1 MQQLNTKNMNL
12 KYTIKNLFPASYLKR
27 LGHHTFF
34 LILVLLLACCKN
46 QKPPV
51 AVTEKDPDEI
61 QFFSLSIPDLLKNR
75 REVNLSEIAESAE
88 YIELETTDESLLG
101 PIANAIFTKEFIFV
115 EQYNRPLAQFDMS
128 GKFIRHIGRLGKG
141 PEEYTMIREFS
152 IDEERRK
159 IYIQPNYIRV
169 IQVYS
174 FEGNFLKTIRLPED
188 LGFIVWSR
196 DSLFMCYN
204 EADRGTEEFIFTER
218 NSNAEILQAVRNNY
232 FWENNSPMSWS
243 YFNTLRNTYYR
254 FNKRLFF
261 KGWYNDTVYTYD
273 KHNKIIPAFFLDLG
287 GLKLPDELRIQVTG
301 KLISSPDYYWASA
314 KETAKFLFIT
324 YCTHAAPDNKI
335 IDYGLI
341 CYDKSSNTGTTL
353 KGQNENSK
361 FINDIDGGPGFWPE
375 YTTDSI
381 SYYVIEAA
389 KMKKHLAADNNEEA
403 DPDQKDKL
411 REMFKN
417 LDESDNPVIMK
428 VRLKTH

>member
-1 MQQLNTKNMNL
+1 MNL

-61 QFFSLSIPDLLKNR
+61 QFFSLSIRDLLKNR

-115 EQYNRPLAQFDMS
+115 EQYDRPLAQFDMS

-188 LGFIVWSR
+188 RALLCGAGAAYLCAIMK
-196 DSLFMCYN
+196 LI
-204 EADRGTEEFIFTER
+204 EEQR
-218 NSNAEILQAVRNNY
+218 NS
-232 FWENNSPMSWS
+232 FSP
-243 YFNTLRNTYYR
+243 
-254 FNKRLFF
+254 NK
-261 KGWYNDTVYTYD
+261 TVMQKSCRQSGTITSGR
-273 KHNKIIPAFFLDLG
+273 IIAL
-287 GLKLPDELRIQVTG
+287 
-301 KLISSPDYYWASA
+301 
-314 KETAKFLFIT
+314 
-324 YCTHAAPDNKI
+324 
-335 IDYGLI
+335 
-341 CYDKSSNTGTTL
+341 
-353 KGQNENSK
+353 
-361 FINDIDGGPGFWPE
+361 
-375 YTTDSI
+375 
-381 SYYVIEAA
+381 
-389 KMKKHLAADNNEEA
+389 
-403 DPDQKDKL
+403 
-411 REMFKN
+411 
-417 LDESDNPVIMK
+417 
-428 VRLKTH
+428 